1 MGGCRKWHVS
11 GYEGFSDFNISLHID
26 YYDQYEFGSFVS
38 AGNRLLAMNPDGLI
52 LSPTIETE
60 TTQIVSKLQILNIP
74 YIFID
79 SNIPHLNPLAFYG
92 QHAKQSGYFAARMAK
107 MLIQDS
113 KELIIFRQINEGRLG
128 SNQQLHREEGF
139 YAYMKEHHPDLK
151 MWELNLYAK
160 QPGEDEAILD
170 DFFQKHPGISY
181 GITFNS
187 KAYIIGEYILR
198 HKRHDFHL
206 MGYDLLTRNVACL
219 REGVI
224 DFLIAQQPTLQGYSS
239 VESLCNHLILKKK

>member
-1 MGGCRKWHVS
+1 MIYLDAFGRNHPVWPRLLLAVW
-11 GYEGFSDFNISLHID
+11 HID
-26 YYDQYEFGSFVS
+26 SIPTS
-38 AGNRLLAMNPDGLI
+38 SNHDGVLSYMHKI
-52 LSPTIETE
+52 L
-60 TTQIVSKLQILNIP
+60 
-74 YIFID
+74 
-79 SNIPHLNPLAFYG
+79 PHG

-181 GITFNS
+181 GITNN
-187 KAYIIGEYILR
+187 YRG
-198 HKRHDFHL
+198 
-206 MGYDLLTRNVACL
+206 
-219 REGVI
+219 
-224 DFLIAQQPTLQGYSS
+224 
-239 VESLCNHLILKKK
+239 